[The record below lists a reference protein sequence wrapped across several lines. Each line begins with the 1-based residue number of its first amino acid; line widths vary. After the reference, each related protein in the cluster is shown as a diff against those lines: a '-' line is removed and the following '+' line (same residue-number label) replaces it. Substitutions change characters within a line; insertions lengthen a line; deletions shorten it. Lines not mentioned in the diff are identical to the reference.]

1 MLGSPFVTRDAN
13 DGGNTPMAKKIGIA
27 AGALAAAAAPVVRKL
42 AQKEAPA
49 RNDPKRW
56 HAVTVNCP
64 QETVEGRGDTP
75 LAALGDRVEV
85 RLRPAPGDRGTEV
98 AARLRSGGDEEVRE
112 LRRALRETRALL
124 EIGWVP
130 TPDRPTTTRATP
142 LNAPLRAATA
152 HGREEGRL

>member
-1 MLGSPFVTRDAN
+1 
-13 DGGNTPMAKKIGIA
+13 MAKKIGIA
-27 AGALAAAAAPVVRKL
+27 AGALAAAAAVPLVRRL
-42 AQKEAPA
+42 ARMEAPA

-98 AARLRSGGDEEVRE
+98 AARLRSGDAGDAQVRE
-112 LRRALRETRALL
+112 LRAALRETRMLL
-124 EIGWVP
+124 EVGWV
-130 TPDRPTTTRATP
+130 THPDRPTTTRRTP

-152 HGREEGRL
+152 HGKGEGRL

>member
-1 MLGSPFVTRDAN
+1 
-13 DGGNTPMAKKIGIA
+13 MAKKIGIA
-27 AGALAAAAAPVVRKL
+27 AGALAAAAAVPVVRRL

-98 AARLRSGGDEEVRE
+98 AARLRSGDAGDEQVRE
-112 LRRALRETRALL
+112 LRAALRETRMLL
-124 EIGWVP
+124 EVGWV
-130 TPDRPTTTRATP
+130 THPDRPTTTRRTP

-152 HGREEGRL
+152 HGKGEGRL